1 MRNIKRGSTIFIL
14 CWLLYFG
21 GAKAQI
27 TFTSVDS
34 LLAYATARSINLQT
48 GNIKLQQAHQAKLA
62 AALNIPEITGG
73 ASFSYTNNTK
83 LPVNLFPAE
92 TFGGQPGTFRE
103 IQTGV
108 QYVTH
113 LNENIEVK
121 LVNLKGWENFRLA
134 KLNIL
139 ATSSDNQLTLKTLH
153 NNIAATYFNIV
164 SLQQQYLS
172 TLQNIAAAD
181 TLLQV
186 VKQKYLQ
193 GLVKQQDVND
203 AQVSLLNN
211 QSTAEQIQYAIA
223 QQYIALKLLS
233 DIPESDSI
241 SISQPITAVAQ
252 APAITNN
259 NLSVQN
265 SLLKEKLA
273 WSNYK
278 QYKYS
283 LYPTLSFFQ
292 SATTQQYNT
301 RGKWFDGS
309 VRWIPSSYIGLRLNI
324 PLPGAN
330 ALAQVSKAK
339 YDYQMAQ
346 KATGQQKIKA
356 DLEAQQLSV
365 DFNKAAAQVAYNQ
378 QLYQLQ
384 VDTYQKN
391 RNLYKEGLIGL
402 DQTLTSFNAMANSHY
417 NLIAAQ
423 VSVLLAKAK
432 IDINNNIR

>member
-1 MRNIKRGSTIFIL
+1 VRNIKRGSTIFIL
-14 CWLLYFG
+14 CCLLHFSQ
-21 GAKAQI
+21 AKAQVI
-27 TFTSVDS
+27 FTSVDS

-193 GLVKQQDVND
+193 GLVKQQDIND

-223 QQYIALKLLS
+223 QQYLALKLLS

-241 SISQPITAVAQ
+241 SISQPITAVTQ
-252 APAITNN
+252 VPAIAISD
-259 NLSVQN
+259 LAVQN
-265 SLLKEKLA
+265 SLLKEKVA

-324 PLPGAN
+324 PLPSAN

-339 YDYQMAQ
+339 YDYRMAQ
-346 KATGQQKIKA
+346 KTTEQQKIKTG
-356 DLEAQQLSV
+356 LEAQQLLV
-365 DFNKAAAQVAYNQ
+365 DFNKAAAQVSYNQ

-384 VDTYQKN
+384 ADTYQKN

-402 DQTLTSFNAMANSHY
+402 DQTISGFNAMANSHY

>member
-1 MRNIKRGSTIFIL
+1 MRRKQQVGSAFLL
-14 CWLLYFG
+14 CWLLG
-21 GAKAQI
+21 ITQTRAQVV
-27 TFTSVDS
+27 FTSIDS
-34 LLAYATARSINLQT
+34 LLTYATARSINLQT
-48 GNIKLQQAHQAKLA
+48 GNIKLQQARQAQLA

-73 ASFSYTNNTK
+73 AAFSYTNNTK

-139 ATSSDNQLTLKTLH
+139 ATSSDNQLTLKTLYS
-153 NNIAATYFNIV
+153 NIAATYFNIV

-181 TLLQV
+181 TLWQV
-186 VKQKYLQ
+186 VKQKYLL

-203 AQVSLLNN
+203 AQVSLLNS
-211 QSTAEQIQYAIA
+211 QSTAQQIQYTIA
-223 QQYIALKLLS
+223 QQYLALKLLS
-233 DIPESDSI
+233 DIPISDSI
-241 SISQPITAVAQ
+241 SINQSIAPITATPTVA
-252 APAITNN
+252 TSS
-259 NLSVQN
+259 LLVQN
-265 SLLKEKLA
+265 SLLKEKVA

-301 RGKWFDGS
+301 QGKWFDGS

-324 PLPGAN
+324 PLPSAN

-346 KATGQQKIKA
+346 KTTAQQKIKA
-356 DLEAQQLSV
+356 DLEAQQLLV
-365 DFNKAAAQVAYNQ
+365 DFNKAAAQVTYTQ

-384 VDTYQKN
+384 ADTYQKN

-423 VSVLLAKAK
+423 VSVQLAEAK
-432 IDINNNIR
+432 IDINNKIQ

>member
-1 MRNIKRGSTIFIL
+1 
-14 CWLLYFG
+14 
-21 GAKAQI
+21 
-27 TFTSVDS
+27 
-34 LLAYATARSINLQT
+34 
-48 GNIKLQQAHQAKLA
+48 
-62 AALNIPEITGG
+62 
-73 ASFSYTNNTK
+73 
-83 LPVNLFPAE
+83 
-92 TFGGQPGTFRE
+92 
-103 IQTGV
+103 
-108 QYVTH
+108 
-113 LNENIEVK
+113 
-121 LVNLKGWENFRLA
+121 VNLKGWENFRLA

-186 VKQKYLQ
+186 VKQKYRL

-203 AQVSLLNN
+203 AQVSLLNS

-223 QQYIALKLLS
+223 QQYLALKTWC

-252 APAITNN
+252 APAITNSD
-259 NLSVQN
+259 LAVQN
-265 SLLKEKLA
+265 SLLKEKVA

-309 VRWIPSSYIGLRLNI
+309 VRWIPSNYIGLRLNI
-324 PLPGAN
+324 PLPSAN

-339 YDYQMAQ
+339 YDYRMAQ
-346 KATGQQKIKA
+346 KTTEQQKIKA
-356 DLEAQQLSV
+356 GLEAQQLLV
-365 DFNKAAAQVAYNQ
+365 DFNNAAAQVAYNQ

-384 VDTYQKN
+384 ADTYQKN
-391 RNLYKEGLIGL
+391 RNLYQEGLIGL
-402 DQTLTSFNAMANSHY
+402 DQTLTGFNAMANSHY